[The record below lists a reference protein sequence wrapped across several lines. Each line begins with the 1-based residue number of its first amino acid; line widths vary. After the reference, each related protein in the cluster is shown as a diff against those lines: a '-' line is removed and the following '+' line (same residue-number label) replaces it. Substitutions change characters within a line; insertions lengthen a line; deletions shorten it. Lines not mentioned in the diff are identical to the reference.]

1 MRNFFDKRRVMFLSL
16 VIFLSFLGQA
26 QGKALTLEEAIKMAL
41 SNNKEILIAKEK
53 VKEAEQALR
62 IAKGGYFPNLGL
74 DVTYTHLSEVPSL
87 SLPGPPGGLEIE
99 MGKQDSY
106 LSKLTLTQ
114 PLYTSGRLG
123 LTCRQAELN
132 CQKVKEDLVSCQNE
146 VIFQVKEAFYS
157 VILAQDVLKVTRQAL
172 KQAERHLKVVE
183 ELFRTGA
190 VSRFDLLRSQVEV
203 ANLKPDLIRA
213 ENNLRLAKERLAN
226 LLCITLDST
235 KIEGELSFEPV
246 DISLEEAIDRALRE
260 RSELKSLRLQREAS
274 EVSLSLARI
283 WNLPSMSLVG
293 NYQYENPFEGRDEW
307 GSEWNINI
315 VLSLSLFD
323 GGVGKARIARRKSQ
337 LAQVELSLQQLE
349 EGIILE
355 VKRNFWE
362 MKALEEVIY
371 AQRKNVEQ
379 AQEALSI
386 AESRYA
392 NGTATNLE
400 VLDAQLALTR
410 ARTNYVKALYDYNVA
425 KAKLER
431 AMK

>member
-1 MRNFFDKRRVMFLSL
+1 MMRNFFDKRRVMFLSL

-26 QGKALTLEEAIKMAL
+26 QGKALTLNEAIKMAL

-74 DVTYTHLSEVPSL
+74 DVTYTHLSEVPSVSFMGTPL
-87 SLPGPPGGLEIE
+87 E

-114 PLYTSGRLG
+114 PLYTSGRLS
-123 LTCRQAELN
+123 LTWRQAELN
-132 CQKVKEDLVSCQNE
+132 CQRVKEDLVSCQNE

-323 GGVGKARIARRKSQ
+323 GGIGKARIAQRKSQ